1 MAAVLSA
8 STLSGDGVRDSQGQH
23 LGKIEEIML
32 DVDTGR
38 IAYAVLSFSGV
49 LGIGDKLFAVPPD
62 ALRLDGDQ
70 KGFVL
75 NVDKKTLENAP
86 GFAKDNWP
94 NFADRTFGTQIYS
107 YYRRRPY
114 WTS

>member
-1 MAAVLSA
+1 MAAVVSA
-8 STLSGDGVRDSQGQH
+8 STLSGDRVRDSQGQH
-23 LGKIEEIML
+23 LGKIEEFML

-38 IAYAVLSFSGV
+38 IAYAVLSFGGTLGV
-49 LGIGDKLFAVPPD
+49 GDKLFAVPPD
-62 ALRLDGDQ
+62 ALRLDAE
-70 KGFVL
+70 KRCFVL
-75 NVDKKTLENAP
+75 NVDRKTLENAP

>member
-1 MAAVLSA
+1 MAAVVSG
-8 STLSGDGVRDSQGQH
+8 STLSGDRVRDSQGQH
-23 LGKIEEIML
+23 LGRIEEFML

-38 IAYAVLSFSGV
+38 IAYAVLSFGGV
-49 LGIGDKLFAVPPD
+49 LGVGDKLFAVPPD
-62 ALRLDGDQ
+62 ALRLDAE
-70 KGFVL
+70 KGCFVL
-75 NVDKKTLENAP
+75 NVDRKTLENAP